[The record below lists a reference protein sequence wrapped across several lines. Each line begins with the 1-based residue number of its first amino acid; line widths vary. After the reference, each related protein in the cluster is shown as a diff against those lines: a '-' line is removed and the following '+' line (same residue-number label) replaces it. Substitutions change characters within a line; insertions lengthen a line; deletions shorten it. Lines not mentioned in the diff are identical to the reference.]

1 MPVDRGSQVDM
12 LRSRHIKGL
21 WSHMNGKYFRMN
33 PFLPTPS
40 DFPTVL
46 RHQQTSIAVPGT

>member
-1 MPVDRGSQVDM
+1 MPLDRESRVEM
-12 LRSRHIKGL
+12 LKSRHVKGL
-21 WSHMNGKYFRMN
+21 WSHSNGKCFRMN

-46 RHQQTSIAVPGT
+46 HHQQTSIAAPGS